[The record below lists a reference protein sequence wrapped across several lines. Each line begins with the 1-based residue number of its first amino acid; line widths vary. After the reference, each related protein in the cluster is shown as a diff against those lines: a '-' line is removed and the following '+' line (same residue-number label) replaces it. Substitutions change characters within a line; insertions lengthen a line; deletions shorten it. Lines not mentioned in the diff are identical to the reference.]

1 MEKHSIIPRVADA
14 QEPEQPAARANFPER
29 RFPVTTRRG
38 HSTDSPDASCSPMIW
53 PGSICRWQTFYRAI
67 KSLQTM
73 CRGRGE
79 AKIDLFPVR
88 VFSHPARRGGLPGW
102 LLTFVVVILKNNWF
116 WLIAWFS
123 LYITTLLMWH
133 VDEYKQSALLT
144 NTVSFLDWYDFW
156 NFYNF
161 QRQLAEICHLSSRP
175 GWHWNA
181 KPARFSDIS
190 ELFLATFAKS
200 RGLCTIEISHIISYV
215 LSYEFGPATLLKFNR
230 CFIYSKQINLRYFKP

>member
-38 HSTDSPDASCSPMIW
+38 HSTDSPGASCSPMIW

-88 VFSHPARRGGLPGW
+88 VFSHPARRGWLPGW
-102 LLTFVVVILKNNWF
+102 LLTFVVVIFKNSWF

-144 NTVSFLDWYDFW
+144 NTVPFLVWCMIFEIFIIFNDSSLKFATWAAA
-156 NFYNF
+156 
-161 QRQLAEICHLSSRP
+161 LAGIGMLSRP
-175 GWHWNA
+175 GSAIFLN
-181 KPARFSDIS
+181 FS
-190 ELFLATFAKS
+190 
-200 RGLCTIEISHIISYV
+200 
-215 LSYEFGPATLLKFNR
+215 
-230 CFIYSKQINLRYFKP
+230 